1 VRDPER
7 SEDERDEHQQSRT
20 RLDELLRIAAI
31 IAAARQAGGSVRKRL
46 VGGDGGAYRRRMDGI
61 LGLDRSALDR
71 ARLSRDARF
80 DGRFFI
86 AVTSTGIYC
95 RPICP
100 SPTSK
105 STNVR
110 YYATAAGAAEA
121 GFRPCLRCR
130 PEAAPG
136 TPGWLGTSAV
146 VRRALRLIQEGVLDE
161 ISVDELAERIGIGP
175 RHLHRLFTQH
185 VGASPIAVAQTRRL
199 HFAKRLLDETDLP
212 ITQIALAS
220 GFGSLRRFNYTF
232 QQTYDRA
239 PRDLRRQRRG
249 GISAADAD
257 EVVLRLSFRPPYDWA
272 QVRDFLAA
280 RAAPGVERV
289 DERGYARTVKSDAG
303 AAIVC
308 IRPLEREA
316 ALELRVRGAVPTMLF
331 QISSTARRMFDL
343 AADPARIAVAFK
355 TDDLLAPLV
364 KRRPGLRIPGAW
376 DAYECAVRASLG
388 EHKDAAAARK
398 LAARLVQHVGE
409 PLAEATEGLT
419 HFFPTPQ
426 ALAQADLCGFG
437 LSASRATAIRALA
450 SATCEGKVDFS
461 AGVEEIMTA
470 LAALPDFGADAAQYV
485 ALCAL
490 GEPDAFP
497 RLACKPLTLRELDA
511 RMEAWRPWR
520 GYALIHLWHAATAQ
534 STTS

>member
-1 VRDPER
+1 
-7 SEDERDEHQQSRT
+7 
-20 RLDELLRIAAI
+20 
-31 IAAARQAGGSVRKRL
+31 
-46 VGGDGGAYRRRMDGI
+46 MDGI

-280 RAAPGVERV
+280 RAVPGVERV

-343 AADPARIAVAFK
+343 AADPGRIAVAFK

-426 ALAQADLCGFG
+426 ALAQADLSGFG

-450 SATCEGKVDFS
+450 SAASEGKVDFT

-470 LAALPDFGADAAQYV
+470 LAALPGFGADAAQYV

-497 RLACKPLTLRELDA
+497 RVACKPLTLRELDA